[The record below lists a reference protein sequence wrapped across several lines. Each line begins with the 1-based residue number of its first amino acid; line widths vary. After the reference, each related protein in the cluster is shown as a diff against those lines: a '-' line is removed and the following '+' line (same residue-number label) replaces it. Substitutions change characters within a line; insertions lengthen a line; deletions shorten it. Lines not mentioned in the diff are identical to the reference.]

1 MERTEKI
8 ELLQNIA
15 DGKVN
20 PKDLAPGKL
29 FMLNLG
35 IIEYWDFHDE
45 GLKTI
50 NITLEQFCKVFRKDI
65 DTIILIVYTAFNLP
79 KEHNNS
85 DPSGETLKQII
96 SQRPDLDNEDWQEL
110 IATMADLTKTEHY
123 RTIHDRM

>member
-29 FMLNLG
+29 YMLNLG

-45 GLKTI
+45 GRRAI
-50 NITLEQFCKVFRKDI
+50 NITVEQFCKVFRKDL
-65 DTIILIVYTAFNLP
+65 DTIIIIVYTAFNLP
-79 KEHNNS
+79 KEYNNS
-85 DPSGETLKQII
+85 DPSGLTLQEII
-96 SQRPDLDNEDWQEL
+96 KNRPDLNSEDWQEL
-110 IATMADLTKTEHY
+110 INGFADLTKSDFY
-123 RTIHDRM
+123 KRIHGV